1 MPYIN
6 DFPSSPSTAI
16 WDDQAPAFYS
26 VLYNRTGHPRVAA
39 TVNIGQEDLRLLIV
53 TF

>member
-6 DFPSSPSTAI
+6 DFPASPLTAI
-16 WDDQAPAFYS
+16 GDDQAPAFYS
-26 VLYNRTGHPRVAA
+26 VLYNRTGHARVAA
-39 TVNIGQEDLRLLIV
+39 TVNIGQDLRLLIV